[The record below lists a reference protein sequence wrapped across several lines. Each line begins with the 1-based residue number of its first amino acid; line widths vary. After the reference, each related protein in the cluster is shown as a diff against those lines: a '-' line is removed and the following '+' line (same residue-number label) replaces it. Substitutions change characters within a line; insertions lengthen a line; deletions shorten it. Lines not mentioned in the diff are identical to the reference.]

1 MEVLEKDPM
10 LYKIVRP
17 LAKAIFKVL
26 YRPTIIGAE
35 NIPKEGA
42 VVLAGNHTSNLD
54 WSLLLSSTKRC
65 IHFLAKKELFKGI
78 MKPIFTGAGLIPVNR
93 KTKDGKA
100 LESAINVLNKGM
112 VVGIFPEGTINK
124 TDDVVMPFKIGAV
137 KMAHDTNTK
146 IVPFV
151 IKGKFRLFRK
161 GVRIVFF
168 KPMKM
173 NDDVLDNSNKRLVD
187 FISDKLIDRKV

>member
-10 LYKIVRP
+10 LYKVVRP

-65 IHFLAKKELFKGI
+65 IHFLAKKA
-78 MKPIFTGAGLIPVNR
+78 IFTGAGLIPVNR

-173 NDDVLDNSNKRLVD
+173 NDDVLDNSNKRLMD

>member
-1 MEVLEKDPM
+1 MDVLEKDPM
-10 LYKIVRP
+10 LYKVVRP

-100 LESAINVLNKGM
+100 LESAIN
-112 VVGIFPEGTINK
+112 E

-173 NDDVLDNSNKRLVD
+173 NDDVLGNSNKRLMD
-187 FISDKLIDRKV
+187 FISDKLTDRKV

>member
-1 MEVLEKDPM
+1 MNFVKFLVYPWVW
-10 LYKIVRP
+10 LLFP
-17 LAKAIFKVL
+17 TAFK
-26 YRPTIIGAE
+26 GKK
-35 NIPKEGA
+35 NIPKGR
-42 VVLAGNHTSNLD
+42 VIFICNHTSNID
-54 WSLLLSSTKRC
+54 GILLVLATWRKQY
-65 IHFLAKKELFKGI
+65 FLAKKELFKGI

-100 LESAINVLNKGM
+100 LENAINVLNKGM

-168 KPMKM
+168 KPIKM
-173 NDDVLDNSNKRLVD
+173 NDDVLDNSNKRLMG